1 MKQVTFVGF
10 RRDNRPPNWK
20 TAKSRTKN
28 AWEPHVALGT
38 VFENHCSIGNNTPAN
53 DATTLAMIK
62 PRKHQ
67 RLADTLLQSGVVTIA
82 FSVL

>member
-1 MKQVTFVGF
+1 M
-10 RRDNRPPNWK
+10 
-20 TAKSRTKN
+20 
-28 AWEPHVALGT
+28 ALGT
-38 VFENHCSIGNNTPAN
+38 VFENHCSIGNNAPAN